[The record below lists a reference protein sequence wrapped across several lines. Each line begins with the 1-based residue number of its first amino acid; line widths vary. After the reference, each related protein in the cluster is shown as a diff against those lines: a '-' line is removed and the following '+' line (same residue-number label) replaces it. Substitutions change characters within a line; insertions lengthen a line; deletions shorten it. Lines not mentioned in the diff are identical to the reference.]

1 MRITPA
7 TAAISLLAPIAAAQS
22 FNINIGPS
30 GGPTPSSGYAAA
42 GQAGVWMTLPAFHNT
57 TTFNLVDRAGT
68 TTGVS
73 VWQYGGT
80 QLRATD
86 DPATLGDDDA
96 LMDECQVTFTPSLE
110 TCLFFNGLE
119 NGDYEVLIYACMPAQ
134 PTVLSYTSCDEE
146 PGRPHRTVGGAWPGQ
161 HQEFV
166 TYSRHSA
173 TVTSG
178 LLRTHSGIVPGQPAA
193 NGAALNGIQLRRI
206 IPSPPG
212 DVDGDGDV
220 DLGDLTTLLSAFGL
234 CTGDPAYVAA
244 CDLDATGCV
253 ELGDLTIL
261 LANFGL

>member
-1 MRITPA
+1 MRTISA
-7 TAAISLLAPIAAAQS
+7 TAANLLLASIAAAQS
-22 FNINIGPS
+22 FNINIGPA

-42 GQAGVWMTLPAFHNT
+42 GQAGVWMTIPAFHNT
-57 TTFNLVDRAGT
+57 TTFNLVDRTGT

-96 LMDECQVTFTPSLE
+96 LIDECQVTFTSNLE
-110 TCLFFNGLE
+110 TCLFFNGLQ
-119 NGDYEVLIYACMPAQ
+119 NGEYEVFIYACMPAQ

-146 PGRPHRTVGGAWPGQ
+146 PGRPHYTVGGAWPGG

-166 TYSRHSA
+166 TYSRHVA
-173 TVTSG
+173 TVTTG
-178 LLRTHSGIVPGQPAA
+178 LLRTHSGIVPAQPAA
-193 NGAALNGIQLRRI
+193 NGAAFNGIQLRRI
-206 IPSPPG
+206 VPSTPG

-220 DLGDLTTLLSAFGL
+220 DLNDLTTLLSAFGT
-234 CTGDPAYVAA
+234 CEGDGAYVAA
-244 CDLDATGCV
+244 CDLDGTDCV